1 MAKKLDDGG
10 FSQYSGIAMLL
21 PVSALVGYGIGYGL
35 DKLFHT
41 TYLHYVF
48 LVLGIVAGMVEAI
61 RESQVDVDR
70 K

>member
-1 MAKKLDDGG
+1 MAKTPDDGG
-10 FSQYSGIAMLL
+10 FGQYSGIAMLL

-48 LVLGIVAGMVEAI
+48 LALGIVAGMVEAI
-61 RESQVDVDR
+61 RQSQVDVDP

>member
-1 MAKKLDDGG
+1 
-10 FSQYSGIAMLL
+10 MLL
-21 PVSALVGYGIGYGL
+21 PVSALVGYGMGYGL